1 MEEPIFL
8 EPVFKN
14 YIWGG
19 DKIKTYLK
27 KESPY
32 DITAESWE
40 ISTNKDGQSVIK
52 NGEMNGKT
60 LSELFNKKEM
70 RKNIFGIKTET
81 LSEFPLL
88 IKFIDA
94 RDNLSIQVHPN
105 DEYAKKIE
113 NSNGKTEMW
122 YIVDCEKDAKIICG
136 LNKKL
141 TKEELAKIIN
151 ENKIESY
158 LNQIK
163 VRKGDFIYIPAG
175 TLHAIMKGCL
185 ICEIQQN
192 SNITYRVYDWN
203 RIGKDGKPRELHK
216 EKAIDVIDLN
226 KISEIFNTSYKN
238 ETLINSEFFKVEKIV
253 GDVNERSNIECFYAM
268 NVVKGEGKLITHN
281 KEYKL
286 KLGDSFII
294 PANLGE
300 YKINGNIELLKTY
313 I

>member
-122 YIVDCEKDAKIICG
+122 YIVD
-136 LNKKL
+136 
-141 TKEELAKIIN
+141 
-151 ENKIESY
+151 
-158 LNQIK
+158 
-163 VRKGDFIYIPAG
+163 
-175 TLHAIMKGCL
+175 
-185 ICEIQQN
+185 
-192 SNITYRVYDWN
+192 
-203 RIGKDGKPRELHK
+203 
-216 EKAIDVIDLN
+216 
-226 KISEIFNTSYKN
+226 
-238 ETLINSEFFKVEKIV
+238 
-253 GDVNERSNIECFYAM
+253 
-268 NVVKGEGKLITHN
+268 
-281 KEYKL
+281 
-286 KLGDSFII
+286 
-294 PANLGE
+294 
-300 YKINGNIELLKTY
+300 
-313 I
+313 